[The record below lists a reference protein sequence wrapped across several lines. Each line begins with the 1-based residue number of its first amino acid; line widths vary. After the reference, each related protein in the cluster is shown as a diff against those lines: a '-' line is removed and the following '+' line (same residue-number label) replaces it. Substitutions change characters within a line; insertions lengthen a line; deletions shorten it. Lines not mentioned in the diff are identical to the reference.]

1 MILKKK
7 MTPLEEIKDEK
18 SEVTLQK
25 LRSSK

>member
-25 LRSSK
+25 LSSSK

>member
-1 MILKKK
+1 MMLKKK

-25 LRSSK
+25 LSSSK